1 MCKELATTVEAPIT
15 FQMGNIETFLGNN
28 GTVWFRMSDIAK
40 VLGVD
45 GGTATKWKEWADK
58 DEIDLRNSQTGGKP
72 IPYCS
77 DSMLYRILNR
87 SNSPKAKPFERW
99 VTKEVLP
106 SVRKHGMYATENVV
120 EQMLKDPASFITLL
134 QNYQAEQQE
143 RKRLAKENTQLAY
156 EKESLLADNMYLN
169 DQLGYGKTWKQIK
182 GIKWLGKYFNLK
194 DTPIWSIL
202 GKVFTALS
210 TDLGYNIETTPSS
223 ENGTVNLY
231 HVDVVDYFEKL
242 LETRDSDV
250 DNYIKNPR
258 WFNPN
263 YRTC

>member
-1 MCKELATTVEAPIT
+1 MNDIMS
-15 FQMGNIETFLGNN
+15 FQKPEF
-28 GTVWFRMSDIAK
+28 GTVRTLMINNEPWFVAKDVCDCLDIQNSRDA
-40 VLGVD
+40 VSSLR
-45 GGTATKWKEWADK
+45 DK
-58 DEIDLRNSQTGGKP
+58 DKNTVAITDGNRGNPNQTVISVSGLYELVFLSRKP
-72 IPYCS
+72 EA
-77 DSMLYRILNR
+77 
-87 SNSPKAKPFERW
+87 KAFKYW
-99 VTKEVLP
+99 VVDEVLP
-106 SVRKHGMYATENVV
+106 SIMKHGIYATENVV

-156 EKESLLADNMYLN
+156 EKETLLADNMYLN
-169 DQLGYGKTWKQIK
+169 DQLGYGKTWKQVK

-202 GKVFTALS
+202 GKAFTALS
-210 TDLGYNIETTPSS
+210 TDLGYNIETTPSP

-242 LETRDSDV
+242 LETRDPDV
-250 DNYIKNPR
+250 DTYIKNPR